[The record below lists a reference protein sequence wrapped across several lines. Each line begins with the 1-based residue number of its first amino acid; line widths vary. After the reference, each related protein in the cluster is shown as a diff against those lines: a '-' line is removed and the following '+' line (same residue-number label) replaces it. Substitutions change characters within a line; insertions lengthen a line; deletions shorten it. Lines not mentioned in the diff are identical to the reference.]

1 MLSFAGEDETKRKA
15 ITQLASELKK
25 KKPSH
30 ERLIDLVPEAI
41 RAKVDINES
50 LPIVWKDG
58 AMGDVDDNL
67 EEKEAQE
74 EANCALNSTTDEEGV
89 TDNQNSADDSSEGES
104 EREIPNALPLNPLQ
118 QAAYNGHRP
127 SIKVLLSHNVD
138 IDRKVEAPGYE
149 FSNLSAVEIAEQR
162 GHHKSARLIH
172 DYAVFRNHSSSS
184 DAETEDEMLTK
195 SGYNSC
201 DLSVGDDKSLLPLS
215 PASSRSASPLPYSPL
230 ASATSVPNDPNGPRR
245 LRSLSEDVSLDADS
259 AVGVGTADGYK
270 RPTEDR
276 VVIANMH
283 EKVDLY
289 CVFDGHGGRHYAD
302 FVAKQLPPRIRK
314 GVNDLAEKAQAREAG
329 SSPSPEEY
337 AQMLEECFLEI
348 DNKLVQHSERMSLL
362 KVGGTTAVVALIT
375 PTHIISANVGDSPC
389 VLFDATTGNLLR
401 ETIDHT
407 PSNADEAKRVTS
419 KGGNMIIGED
429 SGDLRLLSSRGHIG
443 ITRAFGQVDFKRGIN
458 EEDYVV
464 CGAPQTYIWARD
476 TLQGE
481 MQTRFEEKVS
491 RKSSQLTSEVDVTVR
506 SSFEQQRLEHKIP
519 DRPRLFL
526 AMYSD
531 SFTEALCD
539 HPRGELDAATKRP
552 KQIITNC
559 LSNETVLVLFSDV
572 LRSNEFNCGVSA
584 EYLAQKQQNK
594 FQFEGKFY
602 GDNTSLILVDL
613 ENLSH
618 PPTP

>member
-1 MLSFAGEDETKRKA
+1 MMSHQRPSLGDDECKRKA

-25 KKPSH
+25 KKPSQ
-30 ERLIDLVPEAI
+30 ERLIDLVPQAI
-41 RAKVDINES
+41 QAKVDINES
-50 LPIVWKDG
+50 LPAVCSVGVAKG
-58 AMGDVDDNL
+58 LPDNL
-67 EEKEAQE
+67 EEEEAQE
-74 EANCALNSTTDEEGV
+74 EVQCALVSATDEEGV
-89 TDNQNSADDSSEGES
+89 TDAQTSADDSSEGES

-127 SIKVLLSHNVD
+127 SIKVLLNHNVD
-138 IDRKVEAPGYE
+138 IYRKVEAPGFE

-172 DYAVFRNHSSSS
+172 DYAVFRKHSSSV
-184 DAETEDEMLTK
+184 DAETEDELAR
-195 SGYNSC
+195 SGYNSG

-215 PASSRSASPLPYSPL
+215 PVSSRGSSPLPLSPE
-230 ASATSVPNDPNGPRR
+230 ASASSNEKRR
-245 LRSLSEDVSLDADS
+245 LRSHSEDLSVGNDS

-276 VVIANMH
+276 VVIANMYQ
-283 EKVDLY
+283 EVNLY

-314 GVNDLAEKAQAREAG
+314 GVNDLAEQAQAREAG

-337 AQMLEECFLEI
+337 ARMLEESFREI

-389 VLFDATTGNLLR
+389 VAFDATTGNLLR
-401 ETIDHT
+401 ETTDHT
-407 PSNADEAKRVTS
+407 PSNTEEAKRIAA

-429 SGDLRLLSSRGHIG
+429 SGELRLLSRRGHIG
-443 ITRAFGQVDFKRGIN
+443 VTRAFGQVDFKKGVN

-476 TLQGE
+476 VIQEE
-481 MQTRFEEKVS
+481 MHRRFEETVS
-491 RKSSQLTSEVDVTVR
+491 RKTSKLSSEADAAIR
-506 SSFEQQRLEHKIP
+506 SSFEKERIERKIP

-539 HPRGELDAATKRP
+539 HPRGELDPATQRP
-552 KQIITNC
+552 KQIIANC

-572 LRSNEFNCGVSA
+572 LRSNDFNCGVSA

-594 FQFEGKFY
+594 FQFGGRFY

-618 PPTP
+618 PPSP